1 MFSCIKKE
9 ALIYFNLNILKE
21 VKLFYH
27 KPVLLKEALD
37 HLVINKNGAY
47 VDATLGGGG
56 HSSAILKIL
65 GEKGK
70 LICLDQD
77 IEALNYSKYLKDD
90 SRVNIIQDNFVNID
104 VILYLL
110 EINKVDGILMDI
122 GLSSWQIDQPER
134 GFSYMHDAKLDMRM
148 NRENSLT
155 AYEIVNNYEEEK
167 LANIIFEYGEERF
180 SRKISKYIIEE
191 RKRNKI
197 ETTFQ
202 LASIIRRA
210 VKGSNLSFLKRV
222 FQALRIEVNQE
233 LNFLKIALEKS
244 LNLLKNRGRLA
255 VITFHSL
262 EDRIVKNTFKEYLEK
277 GYQLINKK
285 PIIATKEE
293 TNDNSRAAS
302 AKLRVIERNK

>member
-1 MFSCIKKE
+1 M
-9 ALIYFNLNILKE
+9 
-21 VKLFYH
+21 FYH